1 MFGWL
6 SECTAA
12 LAEGPVQQLQVHW
25 HPSSFHSRDYCAAA
39 DKFCWRHVLLSPHTN
54 TADLM
59 LWGNFR
65 GCTFIEKTQ
74 KAQCFWTLST
84 PLPACC
90 SAALLQLSKCGV
102 SQKHRC
108 PHQRHVY
115 ADGLCSKL
123 TARVHAVTHW
133 NLCNPRA
140 KIHQCFQFHPWHEL
154 DLPED
159 GPAWVNWVSKEGHVL
174 PLSYVSGQPSSKGRE
189 WVVKRLPEE
198 CPSACLTWLSLWF
211 RKSPL
216 FGGNKA
222 GTLFQIS
229 GISLNRIWVPTCL
242 WRADLCLRNLI
253 PLNSPLTSE
262 EGNCIL

>member
-123 TARVHAVTHW
+123 TARVHTVTS
-133 NLCNPRA
+133 LKLVQSKGKNPSV
-140 KIHQCFQFHPWHEL
+140 FSVPSM
-154 DLPED
+154 
-159 GPAWVNWVSKEGHVL
+159 AWVGSTWGWSC
-174 PLSYVSGQPSSKGRE
+174 LSE
-189 WVVKRLPEE
+189 
-198 CPSACLTWLSLWF
+198 LSLKRRACPALVLCKW
-211 RKSPL
+211 
-216 FGGNKA
+216 
-222 GTLFQIS
+222 
-229 GISLNRIWVPTCL
+229 PTKQ
-242 WRADLCLRNLI
+242 
-253 PLNSPLTSE
+253 
-262 EGNCIL
+262 